1 MNLLEVT
8 DLSVSYESRG
18 GTLLAVSNASITVA
32 PGEIVG
38 IVGDSGSGK
47 SSLLLA
53 MLGMT
58 RPGGWISAGSV
69 RYEGTDLTCAGSN
82 QLSSIRGRHIGFITQ
97 HPKASFNPMVRVGAQ
112 LVSAVRRSD
121 PSLGRSQARAKALT
135 LFRNVGIA
143 DPERSLVAYPHE
155 LSGGMA
161 QRALIALA
169 LAPQPRVLLAD
180 EPTSGL
186 DVTLQAQVL
195 DTIRDSARSVGSSLV
210 IVTHDVGVVAQYCDR
225 VYLMNSGEV
234 AEEGDVRSFFSNTRH
249 PAAIA
254 LLNSESEGT
263 DARFR
268 LTGLPP
274 DRRNLPSGCYLHRR
288 CPLSLAE
295 AGCAHIHPEL
305 LDVGAGHKVRCHRHE
320 EIAEMR
326 QR

>member
-1 MNLLEVT
+1 MSVLEAA
-8 DLSVSYESRG
+8 DLSVSYVSRG
-18 GTLLAVSNASITVA
+18 GTLLAVSEVSVRVE

-47 SSLLLA
+47 STLLLA
-53 MLGMT
+53 LLGMT
-58 RPGGWISAGSV
+58 RPGGQISAGTV
-69 RYEGTDLTCAGSN
+69 CYQGTDLVRAGSDE
-82 QLSSIRGRHIGFITQ
+82 LTAIRGRQIGFITQ
-97 HPKASFNPMVRVGAQ
+97 HPKASFNPMIRVGDQ
-112 LVSAVRRSD
+112 LVSTLRRADRTAS
-121 PSLGRSQARAKALT
+121 RQRARETALS

-143 DPERSLVAYPHE
+143 DPERSLAAYPHE

-169 LAPQPRVLLAD
+169 LAPQPKVLLAD

-186 DVTLQAQVL
+186 DATLQAQVL
-195 DTIRDSARSVGSSLV
+195 DTIRDGARSVGSSLV

-234 AEEGDVRSFFSNTRH
+234 AEEGDVRALFSSPRH

-254 LLNSESEGT
+254 LLGSEANSP
-263 DARFR
+263 DARYR

-288 CPLSLAE
+288 CPFVLAE
-295 AGCAHIHPEL
+295 AGCSTVHPEL
-305 LDVGAGHKVRCHRHE
+305 LEVDGSHRVRCHRDAA
-320 EIAEMR
+320 IAEMR